1 MALRDKLSTIKTDQ
15 LDDLYAVMAEA
26 DGLEADL
33 ATANA
38 TIGERDKKIAE
49 LQDQANKLYAR
60 LILSDTGKPAEPE
73 EQSWEDLEGEDAL
86 NEFLKNIKED

>member
-38 TIGERDKKIAE
+38 TIGEKDKKIAE

-60 LILSDTGKPAEPE
+60 LILTETGTAEE
-73 EQSWEDLEGEDAL
+73 EEKEETLEEFNERMQQLIVGE
-86 NEFLKNIKED
+86 

>member
-26 DGLEADL
+26 DGLEQDL
-33 ATANA
+33 ATANDA
-38 TIGERDKKIAE
+38 IAERDKKIAE
-49 LQDQANKLYAR
+49 LQSQATKLYER
-60 LILSDTGKPAEPE
+60 LILTDTGKPAEPDKE
-73 EQSWEDLEGEDAL
+73 SWEDLEGEDAL